1 MSKPL
6 LFLTGFL
13 GAGKTTLLRG
23 ILKESQALGRSCDVI
38 LNDFENAEIDA
49 ATLPDCAASIAPIA
63 ASCACCDSLEDLVQ
77 LALAAQASRGDALLV
92 ELNGTAD
99 PLPLL
104 ESFTLLEEKLPF
116 FPRWQVAVI
125 HARNWGR
132 RGEFEAL
139 ERRQLE
145 TATHWVP
152 THAESLSARE
162 LRILSEGVASVNPHA
177 KRSEARGIALD
188 LRLAAGSRSSP
199 LSPADAVGGEAWS
212 RQHHHDHDHD
222 HHPGHAHEHDPEH
235 ALSHRF
241 TGCQV
246 PLPGSYRSGQMI
258 RLLDALPPVVV
269 RAKALVRLRDRPGSR
284 WLFGRSPGE
293 PAGEPYEVAGLSQAP
308 SSLVCI
314 GPGLDP
320 AAIRSL
326 VEEQLGVPL
335 SK

>member
-1 MSKPL
+1 MSAIPVTV
-6 LFLTGFL
+6 LTGFL

-23 ILKESQALGRSCDVI
+23 ILTESEKLGRSCDVI

-49 ATLPDCAASIAPIA
+49 ATLPSYAASIAPIA

-132 RGEFEAL
+132 RGEYAAL

-145 TATHWVP
+145 TATHWVL
-152 THAESLSARE
+152 THAESLTARE
-162 LRILSEGVASVNPHA
+162 LKALSRGVASVNPHA
-177 KRSEARGIALD
+177 KRTHAYGLAADLLVARGGPESMSFLT
-188 LRLAAGSRSSP
+188 
-199 LSPADAVGGEAWS
+199 GGGH
-212 RQHHHDHDHD
+212 RHDH
-222 HHPGHAHEHDPEH
+222 AH

-241 TGCQV
+241 TGCHV
-246 PLPGSYRSGQMI
+246 PLPGRYRGEDLI
-258 RLLDALPPVVV
+258 ALLEALPPVVV

-284 WLFGRSPGE
+284 WLFGRSTDDPV
-293 PAGEPYEVAGLSQAP
+293 GEPYEVDGLAKAP

-320 AAIRSL
+320 AAIRAL
-326 VEEQLGVPL
+326 VEEQLKATSVRDAAP
-335 SK
+335 

>member
-23 ILKESQALGRSCDVI
+23 ILTESRKLGRSCDVI

-49 ATLPDCAASIAPIA
+49 ATLPDYAASIAPIA

-77 LALAAQASRGDALLV
+77 LALAARASRGDALLV

-104 ESFTLLEEKLPF
+104 ESFTLLEERLPF

-125 HARNWGR
+125 HARNWGC
-132 RGEFEAL
+132 RGDFEAL
-139 ERRQLE
+139 ERRQLDS
-145 TATHWVP
+145 ATHWVL
-152 THAESLSARE
+152 THAESLTARE
-162 LRILSEGVASVNPHA
+162 LRAIARGVASVNPHA
-177 KRSEARGIALD
+177 KRSHAFG
-188 LRLAAGSRSSP
+188 LAADLHISRGGPEIESF
-199 LSPADAVGGEAWS
+199 LSNEGH
-212 RQHHHDHDHD
+212 RHDHT
-222 HHPGHAHEHDPEH
+222 H

-246 PLPGSYRSGQMI
+246 PLPGRYRTKQMI
-258 RLLDALPPVVV
+258 ALLNALPPLVV
-269 RAKALVRLRDRPGSR
+269 RAKALVRLRDRPGNR
-284 WLFGRSPGE
+284 WLFGRCPGE
-293 PAGEPYEVAGLSQAP
+293 PVGEPYEVTGLQKAP
-308 SSLVCI
+308 ASLVCI

-320 AAIRSL
+320 GEIRSL
-326 VEEQLGVPL
+326 VGTYLGTD
-335 SK
+335 SKVSPSAG

>member
-1 MSKPL
+1 MPKPL

-23 ILKESQALGRSCDVI
+23 ILAESRKLRRTADVI

-49 ATLPDCAASIAPIA
+49 ATLPDYAASIAPIA

-77 LALAAQASRGDALLV
+77 LALAAQKSRGDALLV

-132 RGEFEAL
+132 RGEFAAL

-145 TATHWVP
+145 TATHWVLS
-152 THAESLSARE
+152 HAESLTARE
-162 LRILSEGVASVNPHA
+162 LRAISRGVASINPHA
-177 KRSEARGIALD
+177 RRSHAYW
-188 LRLAAGSRSSP
+188 LAAD
-199 LSPADAVGGEAWS
+199 LQLVGGGPPS
-212 RQHHHDHDHD
+212 VSPVTRGGHHHD
-222 HHPGHAHEHDPEH
+222 AAH

-246 PLPGSYRSGQMI
+246 PLPGRHRSKDLVA
-258 RLLDALPPVVV
+258 LLEALPAIVV
-269 RAKALVRLRDRPGSR
+269 RAKALVRLVDRPGNR
-284 WLFGRSPGE
+284 WLFGRCGSDPV
-293 PAGEPYEVAGLSQAP
+293 GEPYEVDGISKAP

-320 AAIRSL
+320 AEIRGL
-326 VEEQLGVPL
+326 VEEHLAPA
-335 SK
+335 